1 MNLTRTLLQHRWK
14 AFFRSPAWERQ
25 LTASLILGLFAV
37 LAGALL
43 LAAGKNIREVLAE
56 LFPGQDPVRSFHG
69 GLLFYWVADLIGRF
83 VLQGMPVATVDPYRH
98 LPIRR
103 ATLLNLIMGQVPL
116 SWFNLFPLLVVVPFA
131 LTVVLPQFGGG
142 VAAGWLV
149 AFGAVLLFNSYAV
162 FYLRMQAAARPQ
174 TVLLALGGLLLLVL
188 LDRYAVVRLSEG
200 SVAAFGVLLVNPGWA
215 LVPVAGWLAL
225 CYVVRRQL
233 RQRWY
238 AENIPSPRAAVGK
251 LRFPADL
258 RQQRYK
264 TETLLLVN
272 ELKLIAR
279 HRRPRSN
286 VLSGI
291 ALAVVY
297 GFIFF
302 DDDLNTDLNSSA
314 LILPGIIVTSSLMV
328 TYGQFLIAWEGSYY
342 DRLLTVDI
350 PVRTYLR
357 SKHRLLLAFC
367 LIIYLLALP
376 LVVLGWSVL
385 IMNTACL
392 LFNVGVSSW
401 VIIYLATHSR
411 ERIDLSKSN
420 FANWQGVSGAQWLM
434 ALPILFGPLL
444 IGALA
449 NWWIPG
455 GGVVLIAGLGLLGLL
470 ARGYWLKIATC
481 RFRREKYRMAAGFRQ
496 KPT

>member
-1 MNLTRTLLQHRWK
+1 MNLTRTLLRHRWK

-56 LFPGQDPVRSFHG
+56 LFPGQDPVRAFHG

-116 SWFNLFPLLVVVPFA
+116 SWFNLFPLLVAVPFA

-142 VAAGWLV
+142 VATGWLV

-162 FYLRMQAAARPQ
+162 FYLRMQRPHGPQ

-200 SVAAFGVLLVNPGWA
+200 SVAAFGALLVNPGWA

-225 CYVVRRQL
+225 FYLVRRQL

-238 AENIPSPRAAVGK
+238 AENIPSPRVTVGK
-251 LRFPADL
+251 LRFPTDL

-297 GFIFF
+297 GFVFF

-314 LILPGIIVTSSLMV
+314 LILPGIIVTSSLMI
-328 TYGQFLIAWEGSYY
+328 TYGQFLIAWEG
-342 DRLLTVDI
+342 RLL
-350 PVRTYLR
+350 
-357 SKHRLLLAFC
+357 
-367 LIIYLLALP
+367 
-376 LVVLGWSVL
+376 
-385 IMNTACL
+385 
-392 LFNVGVSSW
+392 
-401 VIIYLATHSR
+401 
-411 ERIDLSKSN
+411 
-420 FANWQGVSGAQWLM
+420 
-434 ALPILFGPLL
+434 
-444 IGALA
+444 
-449 NWWIPG
+449 
-455 GGVVLIAGLGLLGLL
+455 
-470 ARGYWLKIATC
+470 
-481 RFRREKYRMAAGFRQ
+481 
-496 KPT
+496 